1 MISILLSLA
10 LQKLSTRPF
19 VVIPKSAVRRKGM
32 GLKKRVGLIVR
43 SQLNDWV
50 SRAEDPEK
58 MLNQAVGEMEEGLER
73 ARVKIGA
80 LRFRIDEQEKLSRRF
95 AEQVKYWRERAED
108 YVRRDMEENAV
119 EAVKKK
125 RLLEE
130 RAGKLDIAVAGDRTK
145 LGVFEARYAELEDRV
160 RTAKTRRSLLLKEIT
175 VMKGAP
181 VSKEDITGCA
191 SSAFDEPFDTFRRI
205 EERVAEEVETMASD
219 REREKEEREREAE
232 FVREEV
238 ESLKKNINK
247 GGGKK

>member
-1 MISILLSLA
+1 
-10 LQKLSTRPF
+10 
-19 VVIPKSAVRRKGM
+19 M
-32 GLKKRVGLIVR
+32 GLKKRVGLIVK
-43 SQLNDWV
+43 SQLNDLV

-58 MLNQAVGEMEEGLER
+58 MLNQAVEEMDEGLER

-80 LRFRIDEQEKLSRRF
+80 LRFRIEEQEKLSRRL

-119 EAVKKK
+119 EAVRKK

-130 RAGKLDIAVAGDRTK
+130 RAGKLGLALDGDRAK
-145 LGVFEARYAELEDRV
+145 LGEFEARYAGLEDRV
-160 RTAKTRRSLLLKEIT
+160 RTAKTRRTLLLKEIA

-181 VSKEDITGCA
+181 ASKEDITGCA
-191 SSAFDEPFDTFRRI
+191 ASGFDEPFDTFRRI
-205 EERVAEEVETMASD
+205 EERVTEEVETISSD
-219 REREKEEREREAE
+219 REKEREEREREE
-232 FVREEV
+232 RLVREEV